1 MNMYRF
7 GRLLLGFLC
16 VITGVP
22 NGNADDSLLVRYDF
36 RDRQGNTVHDRSGI
50 GQPLDLTIDSP
61 NNVRW
66 SDGHLTITKPTHIVS
81 KQPAT
86 KIIDAV
92 NQSNAL
98 TVETWIKPA
107 NTLQEGPARI
117 VSISSDPSQR
127 NFTLGQEKNLY
138 DVRLRSSRTSTN
150 GIPST
155 STPAK
160 SLTPELTHVV
170 FTRDARGQARVFING
185 RQTAN
190 RNVGG
195 DLRNW
200 DRGHHLILANER
212 SKDRPWLGEFH
223 AVSIYSRAISANEV
237 LQKFRAGSHAEPGT
251 SSPLTMAKKTGHF
264 EKHIAPLFA
273 EHCLECHDSAIHEGG
288 LDLSK
293 KAAAFAGG
301 DRGKVITPGNAKDSE
316 LWQLVAKDKMPHD
329 RAPLSDDEKN
339 HLRKWLDEGAE
350 WTIETIDPVVYK
362 NEGHA
367 GDVWIQRL
375 TLPEYIATVKA
386 AVDVDI
392 SREAEQLLPPDL
404 RADGFRNTA
413 YNLGIDLKHIEAYSK
428 LAEIIVDRMDLLK
441 FSSQFSK
448 SRKLSTDDTMR
459 DHVAKMGKWLF
470 RGPLSSDEVN
480 QFSGIATTVA
490 SAGGDFEEAI
500 RYIVQAMLQSPR
512 FVYRIEHQRGDGNRR
527 LLDGYELASR
537 MSYIVWGAPPDRELL
552 DAADNGRLS
561 SREQI
566 ESQLARMLKDP
577 RTIERSEQFV
587 IEWLNLDRLENLRPH
602 EDRFPEWTSQL
613 ADDMRAESIAYF
625 REIAWEQNR
634 PLSDLLNA
642 QVTFATPAL
651 AEFYNLKPQG
661 DGLQRYD
668 LSRVPHRGGLLTQGS
683 VLTIG
688 GDEASMVARGLFV
701 LHDLLRGTIN
711 APPPCVNTTPPP
723 TKSGL
728 TQRLIAEQRIGDSRC
743 GVCHIR
749 FEPLAFGLEQFDG
762 IGAWHERDEHGN
774 PLRSDGTILFPG
786 TAKPIAYKSS
796 AQLMDQLAKS
806 DRVKESLAW
815 KVTQFALGRPLIA
828 ADASYL
834 AEIHQQSQKNGGT
847 YASLISAI
855 VMSDL
860 VQTTRTQ
867 SEALSQKE

>member
-1 MNMYRF
+1 MKTHRF
-7 GRLLLGFLC
+7 RLGLLAVLLS
-16 VITGVP
+16 ILTSTQTQA
-22 NGNADDSLLVRYDF
+22 ADGLLVRYDF
-36 RDRQGNTVHDRSGI
+36 RDGKGNVVHDRSGV
-50 GQPLDLTIDSP
+50 GNPLDLIIDSP
-61 NNVRW
+61 SNVRW
-66 SDGHLTITKPTHIVS
+66 AADHLTIRSATRIVS

-86 KIIDAV
+86 KVFEAV
-92 NQSNAL
+92 RKSNAIS
-98 TVETWIKPA
+98 VEAWVKPA
-107 NTLQEGPARI
+107 NTSQDGPARV
-117 VSISSDPSQR
+117 VSISSDTSHR
-127 NFTLGQEKNLY
+127 NFTLGQEKDQY
-138 DVRLRSSRTSTN
+138 DARLRSTRTSTN

-160 SLTPELTHVV
+160 SLKTELTHVV
-170 FTRDARGQARVFING
+170 FTRDPRGQTRMFVNG
-185 RQTAN
+185 RQSAN
-190 RNVGG
+190 RNVAG

-200 DRGHHLILANER
+200 DRGYRLILGNEQ
-212 SKDRPWLGEFH
+212 SNDRPWLGEFH
-223 AVSIYSRAISANEV
+223 AVAIYNRALSANEV
-237 LQKFRAGSHAEPGT
+237 LQKFRAGSQADPNT
-251 SSPLTMAKKTGHF
+251 SSPLATRKSPSRF
-264 EKHIAPLFA
+264 ETHIAPLFA
-273 EHCLECHDSAIHEGG
+273 EHCLECHDSAIHQGG

-301 DRGKVITPGNAKDSE
+301 DRGNVITPGNAKDSE
-316 LWQLVAKDKMPHD
+316 LWQLVAKDEMPHD
-329 RAPLSDDEKN
+329 RAPLSDDEKEQ
-339 HLRKWLDEGAE
+339 LRKWLDEGAE
-350 WTIETIDPVVYK
+350 WTSEAIDPVVYK

-367 GDVWIQRL
+367 GDVWVQRL

-392 SREAEQLLPPDL
+392 SQEAKQLLPPDL

-428 LAEIIVDRMDLLK
+428 LAEIIVNRMNVLE
-441 FSSQFSK
+441 FSAKFSK

-459 DHVAKMGKWLF
+459 DHVAAMGKWLF
-470 RGPLSSDEVN
+470 RGPLNRDEVN

-512 FVYRIEHQRGDGNRR
+512 FVYRIEHQRGDGGRR
-527 LLDGYELASR
+527 LLDSYELASR
-537 MSYIVWGAPPDRELL
+537 MSYIVWGAPPDRELFE
-552 DAADNGRLS
+552 AADQGRLS

-566 ESQLARMLKDP
+566 ESQLRRMIKDP
-577 RTIERSEQFV
+577 RTIDRSEQFLV
-587 IEWLNLDRLENLRPH
+587 EWFNLDRLRNLRPN
-602 EDRFPEWTSQL
+602 EDRFPEWSPKL
-613 ADDMRAESIAYF
+613 ADDMRRETIAFF
-625 REIAWEQNR
+625 REVAWKQNR

-642 QVTFATPAL
+642 QVTFATPEL
-651 AEFYNLKPQG
+651 AKFYDLKPQS
-661 DGLQRYD
+661 DNLARYD
-668 LSRVPHRGGLLTQGS
+668 LSDVPHRGGLLTQGS

-723 TKSGL
+723 TKTGL

-743 GVCHIR
+743 GVCHVR

-786 TAKPIAYKSS
+786 TAKPIAYTTS
-796 AQLMDQLAKS
+796 AELMDRLADS
-806 DRVKESLAW
+806 ERVQESLTW

-828 ADASYL
+828 ADAPL
-834 AEIHQQSQKNGGT
+834 VKEIHQQSQKNGGT

-867 SEALSQKE
+867 QEES